1 MFVLN
6 LKQLYEKNIEHLSW
20 CISTSFL
27 LTDDDEDDEGEELN
41 EKVISFVDEV
51 DSVVESVELV
61 DSFMNLVVSCECILG
76 L

>member
-1 MFVLN
+1 MKV
-6 LKQLYEKNIEHLSW
+6 E
-20 CISTSFL
+20 
-27 LTDDDEDDEGEELN
+27 EELN

-51 DSVVESVELV
+51 DSVESVESVELV

>member
-51 DSVVESVELV
+51 DSVESVELV